1 MRKEFN
7 VTGLCVPKKHYMVDL
22 SKRLVQMKKM
32 IDKGNYFVI
41 NRARQ
46 YGKTTTLA
54 ALAEYLKDEYRVIFM
69 DFQTIGN
76 AMYENE
82 DSFSRAFAACFLEE
96 FQTSGKICEDKRPLA
111 EQVIKELET
120 VLVEQNR
127 PFYLMNLFRYLIA
140 VCELSDRPL
149 VLMIDEIDSAKNN
162 QVFLDFLSQLRNY
175 YLRRERKGTAAFHS
189 VILAGVYDVKNLKRK
204 LRTDE
209 EHKMNSPWNIAV
221 NFDMDMSFFKDE
233 IAKML
238 GEYEADENTGMNI
251 GDMAGL
257 IYEETSGYP
266 FLVCRLCKIMD
277 EELPGTAEFKN
288 RSEAW
293 SKEGFLAAVRILVLK
308 KNTLFDSLNHK
319 LGDYPELERVLSRML
334 FNGEQVIYNPD
345 VEEIDIAMMFGF
357 ARREGAVV
365 VIANRIFETRL
376 YNRFLTSE
384 EWKESDITQASFM
397 DKNRFVVNG
406 HLNMR
411 RILEKFVLHFQEI
424 YGDKD
429 DKFVE
434 EYGRIFFLLYL
445 RPIINGTGNYYV
457 EAQTRDKKR
466 TDVIVDYHGEQFII
480 EMKLWH
486 GKEYHERGEAQLAD
500 YLNIYNKQTGYL
512 LSFNFNKK
520 KETGVFERKIAGKR
534 IIEAI
539 V

>member
-293 SKEGFLAAVRILVLK
+293 SKEGFLAAVRILVLE

-319 LGDYPELERVLSRML
+319 LGDYPELERVISRML

-345 VEEIDIAMMFGF
+345 LEEIDIAMMFGF

-466 TDVIVDYHGEQFII
+466 ADVIVDYHGEQFII

-500 YLNIYNKQTGYL
+500 YLNIYSKQTGYL

>member
-293 SKEGFLAAVRILVLK
+293 SKEGFLAAVRILVLE

-319 LGDYPELERVLSRML
+319 LGDYPELERVISRML

-345 VEEIDIAMMFGF
+345 FEEIDIAMMFGF

-384 EWKESDITQASFM
+384 EWK
-397 DKNRFVVNG
+397 
-406 HLNMR
+406 
-411 RILEKFVLHFQEI
+411 
-424 YGDKD
+424 
-429 DKFVE
+429 

>member
-22 SKRLVQMKKM
+22 SNRLEQMKKM

-82 DSFSRAFAACFLEE
+82 DSFSRAFVTCFLDE
-96 FQTSGKICEDKRPLA
+96 FQTLDKICEDKRKLV

-120 VLVEQNR
+120 VLMKQDR
-127 PFYLMNLFRYLIA
+127 PFYLMNLFRYLITI
-140 VCELSDRPL
+140 CELSDRPL
-149 VLMIDEIDSAKNN
+149 VLIIDEIDSAKNN

-175 YLRRERKGTAAFHS
+175 YLRRERKGTPAFQS

-221 NFDMDMSFFKDE
+221 NFDIDMSFSKDE

-238 GEYEADENTGMNI
+238 SEYEADENTGMDI

-277 EELPGTAEFKN
+277 EELPGTIDFKN
-288 RSEAW
+288 CSEAW
-293 SKEGFLAAVRILVLK
+293 SKEGLLAAVRILVLE

-319 LGDYPELERVLSRML
+319 LEDYPELERVISRML

-345 VEEIDIAMMFGF
+345 MEEIDIAIMFGF
-357 ARREGAVV
+357 VKREGAVA

-384 EWKESDITQASFM
+384 EWKENDITQASFL
-397 DKNRFVVNG
+397 DKNGFVVNG

-411 RILEKFVLHFQEI
+411 RVLERFVFHFQEI
-424 YGDKD
+424 YGDRD
-429 DKFVE
+429 NKFVE
-434 EYGRIFFLLYL
+434 EYGRRFFLLYL

-466 TDVIVDYHGEQFII
+466 TDVIVDYHGEQFIV
-480 EMKLWH
+480 EMKLWY
-486 GKEYHERGEAQLAD
+486 GKEYHEKGEAQLVD
-500 YLNIYNKQTGYL
+500 YLNIYHKQTGYL

-520 KETGVFERKIAGKR
+520 KEIGVFERNIDGKR
-534 IIEAI
+534 IIEA
-539 V
+539 VV

>member
-293 SKEGFLAAVRILVLK
+293 SKEGFLAAVRILVLE

-319 LGDYPELERVLSRML
+319 LGDYPELERVISRML

-345 VEEIDIAMMFGF
+345 LEEIDIAMMFGF

-384 EWKESDITQASFM
+384 EWK
-397 DKNRFVVNG
+397 
-406 HLNMR
+406 
-411 RILEKFVLHFQEI
+411 
-424 YGDKD
+424 
-429 DKFVE
+429 

>member
-82 DSFSRAFAACFLEE
+82 DSFSRAFATCFLEE

-293 SKEGFLAAVRILVLK
+293 SKEGFLAAVRILVLE

-319 LGDYPELERVLSRML
+319 LGDYPELERVISRML

-345 VEEIDIAMMFGF
+345 LEEIDIAMMFGF

-384 EWKESDITQASFM
+384 EWK
-397 DKNRFVVNG
+397 
-406 HLNMR
+406 
-411 RILEKFVLHFQEI
+411 
-424 YGDKD
+424 
-429 DKFVE
+429 

-480 EMKLWH
+480 EMRLWH

>member
-293 SKEGFLAAVRILVLK
+293 SKEGFLAAVRILVLE

-319 LGDYPELERVLSRML
+319 LGDYPELERVISRML

-345 VEEIDIAMMFGF
+345 LEEIDIAMMFGF

-512 LSFNFNKK
+512 LSFNFSKK

>member
-277 EELPGTAEFKN
+277 EELPGIAEFKN

-293 SKEGFLAAVRILVLK
+293 SKEGFLAAVRILVLE

-319 LGDYPELERVLSRML
+319 LGDYPELERVISRML

-345 VEEIDIAMMFGF
+345 LEEIDIAMMFGF